1 MKKYVFISMISIIF
15 TILNINNS
23 FGSND
28 EICKISIN
36 ASNTIRRNEMLEI
49 KLNVNEIDNQ
59 EGISAIDGVL
69 EYDNEIFENIIYEKN
84 NEWSNFYQLNDV
96 LFFVTD
102 SMEEK
107 FKDTNLLNI
116 KLKVK
121 ENAKIG
127 ETKIKFSKIE
137 AVGSSNILKTVSDVE
152 KNIEIKDLIS
162 QDNDHSGNQ
171 NTNVNNNEKFIDN
184 QINNPKQDSNESKD
198 STQNNSE
205 NNLQNKE
212 DNQQQKDEENKLSK
226 TPAKTGKIEQ
236 NSSLADK
243 ILSRTGLGI
252 TSLIL
257 MIILISVGIIFYIK
271 YKKIK

>member
-152 KNIEIKDLIS
+152 KNIEIKD
-162 QDNDHSGNQ
+162 
-171 NTNVNNNEKFIDN
+171 F
-184 QINNPKQDSNESKD
+184 
-198 STQNNSE
+198 
-205 NNLQNKE
+205 KE

>member
-1 MKKYVFISMISIIF
+1 MKKYVFISIISIIF

-23 FGSND
+23 FGNND

-84 NEWSNFYQLNDV
+84 DEWSNFYQLNDV

-171 NTNVNNNEKFIDN
+171 NTNVNNNDKFIDN

-226 TPAKTGKIEQ
+226 TPAKTGKVEQ

-243 ILSRTGLGI
+243 ILSKTGLGI

-257 MIILISVGIIFYIK
+257 TIILISIGIIFYIK

>member
-1 MKKYVFISMISIIF
+1 MKKYVFISIISIIF

-23 FGSND
+23 FGNND

-84 NEWSNFYQLNDV
+84 NEWSNFYQLNNV

-171 NTNVNNNEKFIDN
+171 NTNVNNNDKFIDN

>member
-1 MKKYVFISMISIIF
+1 MKKYVFISIISIIF

-23 FGSND
+23 FGNND

-59 EGISAIDGVL
+59 EGISVIDGVL

-84 NEWSNFYQLNDV
+84 NEWSNFYQLNNV

-171 NTNVNNNEKFIDN
+171 NTNVNNNDKFIDN

>member
-1 MKKYVFISMISIIF
+1 MKKYVFISIISIIF

-23 FGSND
+23 FGNND

-84 NEWSNFYQLNDV
+84 NEWSNFYQLNNV

-171 NTNVNNNEKFIDN
+171 NTNVNNNDKFIDN

-226 TPAKTGKIEQ
+226 TPAKTGKVEQ

-243 ILSRTGLGI
+243 ILSKTGLGI

-257 MIILISVGIIFYIK
+257 TIILISIGIIFYIK